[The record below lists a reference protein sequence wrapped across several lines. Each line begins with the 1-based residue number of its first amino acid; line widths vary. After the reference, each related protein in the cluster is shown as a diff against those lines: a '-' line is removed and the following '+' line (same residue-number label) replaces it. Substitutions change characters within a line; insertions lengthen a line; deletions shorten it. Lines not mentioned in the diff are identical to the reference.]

1 MVRSRESREL
11 TYNQAI
17 AELEGIVGDIES
29 EEVDVDAL
37 AEKVKRAAELI
48 RFCKEKLRGTG
59 AEVKKVLSEIEPK
72 PSESD
77 SVEKDLGLI

>member
-59 AEVKKVLSEIEPK
+59 AEVRKVLSEIEPK
-72 PSESD
+72 PAEGD